1 MHVSDTQQES
11 VVPEPTI
18 GVSAGSEVVCCAVL
32 TTAPDGTE
40 TFDYRTV
47 TAEGARSDIGDLV
60 ATSLDLASHHL
71 VDDDTRPATSGGRI
85 AVAHRGGLGSRSIL
99 SATRRHHVT
108 DDHLVTDTDA
118 LLCWLRHTGEV
129 ARYGHVLLVDV
140 GASGTTTTVIDQ
152 VDGTVRAV
160 RRTDEVSG
168 AVLDAHLLALTA
180 ERLPAVTTSDRP
192 VVAARLRTA
201 KEQLSFHE
209 SVTVDLPG
217 AETLTVTRAEMVVAI
232 AAPLAALRELVL
244 EVLDEAGPTARPEAA
259 AVVGGGAH
267 VPAVVETITH
277 AADVP
282 AVPTPEPDAAV
293 AKGAALLARDL
304 GHSVLPAST
313 RPPTSIAGGLR
324 TVGLLAAACAAMAVV
339 LAYGVQALTPSSE
352 PAVTT
357 VATSELPNSTT
368 EETATS
374 ASAPEAAPPALTGG
388 WEDDAPEP
396 TAAEPW
402 PTTDYTYTPEVRPY
416 PTRSSSP
423 SATATT
429 TVAPPTSTTPTL
441 RPAPDLPVIVLPD
454 VPGIPPWWTDLTSV
468 LPTPPMTTPESTPE
482 SGSTPV
488 SPAPGAVVPES
499 VLPEG
504 LVPVPTTSAPAV
516 TPSTAPPA

>member
-1 MHVSDTQQES
+1 MSDTQQES

-32 TTAPDGTE
+32 TTARDGTE

-71 VDDDTRPATSGGRI
+71 VDEVTGPATSGGRI
-85 AVAHRGGLGSRSIL
+85 AVAHRGGAGSRSIL

-108 DDHLVTDTDA
+108 SEHLVTDTDA

-244 EVLDEAGPTARPEAA
+244 EVLDEAGPTARPEVT

-267 VPAVVETITH
+267 VPAVVETITD
-277 AADVP
+277 AAGVP

-304 GHSVLPAST
+304 GHSVLPASV
-313 RPPTSIAGGLR
+313 RPPTSIAGSLR

-352 PAVTT
+352 PSVTT
-357 VATSELPNSTT
+357 VATSELPESATA

-374 ASAPEAAPPALTGG
+374 ATAPDAAPPALTGG
-388 WEDDAPEP
+388 WDGEPAQP
-396 TAAEPW
+396 TAVEPW

-416 PTRSSSP
+416 PSRSTAP
-423 SATATT
+423 TATATM
-429 TVAPPTSTTPTL
+429 APPTSTTPTL

-454 VPGIPPWWTDLTSV
+454 IPGLPPWWTDLTSV
-468 LPTPPMTTPESTPE
+468 LPTPPVTTPESAPE
-482 SGSTPV
+482 SGSAPV

-499 VLPEG
+499 VIPEG
-504 LVPVPTTSAPAV
+504 LVPVPTTPAPAV